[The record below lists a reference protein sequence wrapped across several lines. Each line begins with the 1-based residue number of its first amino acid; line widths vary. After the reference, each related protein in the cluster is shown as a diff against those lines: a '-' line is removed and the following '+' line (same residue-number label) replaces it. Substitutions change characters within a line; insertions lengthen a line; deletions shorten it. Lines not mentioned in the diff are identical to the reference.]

1 MRVAD
6 ILREAG
12 LPFTAV
18 AFNNPPGESYAV
30 YNEET
35 TRRGADSMN
44 CITEHDVSV
53 EVYSYDFY
61 DDGAVQSVAS
71 ALDQNALEYKK
82 YDTTY
87 INSEHLY
94 CTRFEFSFVSKDSQ
108 DIRSS
113 SEFDCEFDF

>member
-6 ILREAG
+6 ILQETG
-12 LPFTAV
+12 LPFTPV
-18 AFNNPPGESYAV
+18 AFNNPPGESYAT
-30 YNEET
+30 YNEEI

-61 DDGAVQSVAS
+61 DDGAVQAVAS
-71 ALDQNALEYKK
+71 ALDRHVLEYKK
-82 YDTTY
+82 YDTTF

-94 CTRFEFSFVSKDSQ
+94 CTRFEFSFIVKDSLG
-108 DIRSS
+108 DRLS
-113 SEFDCEFDF
+113 SEFEI